1 MSQDTLN
8 SAESHSSAE
17 FAFEGY
23 TVRSDELIVRY
34 RGHPLLLA
42 PKVVQTLIAL
52 LDRAGRV
59 VSKNELLSVVWGDA
73 QVEESNLSQNIYTL
87 RQQFQCASATSLI
100 ETLPRR
106 GYRFTGAVSRREAAR
121 ALPRSEGVAYRLA
134 AAAAA
139 LLVAGIALIG
149 TAMLKPPPPVSQLPD
164 AAANAYAL
172 GWYYFRSAAESDL
185 RASVAH
191 FEHVS
196 QLVPDD
202 PRGYAGQAIAFV
214 KLADLYGD
222 SPSGVT
228 ATVSAEKL
236 ARKALALDGR
246 SSFAHAAMGFVEFDL
261 DGDSA
266 AAASD
271 LQEAI
276 ARDPQSAIA
285 HMWYGALLLWGARPS
300 AARAE
305 LERAASIDATLPAL
319 DYLLARDYYV
329 SRDFGNEAQLV
340 LAAAHEERGEYGAAI
355 GALKGLPA
363 GSSARIA
370 ASGTLAHVYS
380 SMGKRDRA
388 AGELLIVERLSA
400 GDQNRPALTA
410 LAYAANGRFDEAFAW
425 LSRLSVTDRRLVALD
440 PRFDALHR
448 DRRFMRWLRG

>member
-1 MSQDTLN
+1 
-8 SAESHSSAE
+8 
-17 FAFEGY
+17 
-23 TVRSDELIVRY
+23 
-34 RGHPLLLA
+34 
-42 PKVVQTLIAL
+42 
-52 LDRAGRV
+52 
-59 VSKNELLSVVWGDA
+59 
-73 QVEESNLSQNIYTL
+73 
-87 RQQFQCASATSLI
+87 
-100 ETLPRR
+100 
-106 GYRFTGAVSRREAAR
+106 
-121 ALPRSEGVAYRLA
+121 LA

-139 LLVAGIALIG
+139 LLVAGIALIR
-149 TAMLKPPPPVSQLPD
+149 TAMLELPPISQLPD
-164 AAANAYAL
+164 GAANAYAL

-185 RASVAH
+185 RASVAQ
-191 FEHVS
+191 FENVS
-196 QLVPDD
+196 ILVPDD

-222 SPSGVT
+222 SPSGVA
-228 ATVSAEKL
+228 ATVSAEKF

-246 SSFAHAAMGFVEFDL
+246 SSFAHAAMGFVEFNL
-261 DGDSA
+261 DGDSVA
-266 AAASD
+266 ASSD

-285 HMWYGALLLWGARPS
+285 HMWYGAVLLWGAHPL

-329 SRDFGNEAQLV
+329 SHDFGNAIAFAELAVQDPWFGHEAQLV

-355 GALKGLPA
+355 GALKGLSA
-363 GSSARIA
+363 GSSGRVA
-370 ASGTLAHVYS
+370 ASGTLAHIYA
-380 SMGKRDRA
+380 SMGRRDRA
-388 AGELLIVERLSA
+388 AGELRIVERLSA

-425 LSRLSVTDRRLVALD
+425 LSRLSGPDRLLVALD